1 MSRAAS
7 TLLLVSSLNLP
18 SMETQTRSLGP
29 TQPVPSFVSSKS
41 ARSQTLS
48 RSDVCAKFVTTTAD
62 GRTEAITLSIGK
74 PITIG
79 RNPSL
84 CSYVISDI
92 VVSSLHCKIHAVQS
106 STGGIIV
113 SCQDLSTNGLI
124 LNGHK
129 IRKTSVIVMNGDTF
143 RIPAS
148 QTFQCILK
156 WRHLHEKH
164 ASQPSQSQTQSYKDL
179 GRFLI
184 TSHCLGSGSYATVQL
199 ALDTTGHQQA
209 ACKIIRRKEG
219 SDLRKEMKEA
229 TLLMNL
235 HHPNINRVYAVDLDP
250 EFLYIILELCTG
262 GDLFTYITTHSKHRL
277 CEGEA
282 KYIMYQLL
290 KGLKYLH
297 DRMISHRDLKPEN
310 ILLFSPGP
318 YPRIQIAD
326 FGLAR
331 PKAYQETLHVCGTIS
346 YLPPEGILALEHKH
360 LGYVGMPADCWSAGV
375 TLFAMLTGSHPFD
388 FVSSSQSRISLED
401 IVDSQGFVQSQ
412 HATAQDERT
421 KQRILDGQICF
432 HEPIWGSL
440 RDAKILVSHLLVPD
454 PQDRATVYAALK
466 SWWICMDLE
475 ELDQAYRE
483 RIRAHFT

>member
-1 MSRAAS
+1 
-7 TLLLVSSLNLP
+7 
-18 SMETQTRSLGP
+18 METQTRSLGP

-62 GRTEAITLSIGK
+62 GRTEGMNSILSLYAA

-84 CSYVISDI
+84 W
-92 VVSSLHCKIHAVQS
+92 VQS

-129 IRKTSVIVMNGDTF
+129 IRKTSVIIMNGDTF

-164 ASQPSQSQTQSYKDL
+164 EKHTSQPSQSQTQSYKDL

-219 SDLRKEMKEA
+219 SDFKKEMKEA

-262 GDLFTYITTHSKHRL
+262 GDLFTYITTHSKQRL

-290 KGLKYLH
+290 RGLKYLH
-297 DRMISHRDLKPEN
+297 DRMISHRGKPEN

-375 TLFAMLTGSHPFD
+375 TLFAMLTCVFCYICCH
-388 FVSSSQSRISLED
+388 RNR
-401 IVDSQGFVQSQ
+401 VQS
-412 HATAQDERT
+412 
-421 KQRILDGQICF
+421 
-432 HEPIWGSL
+432 
-440 RDAKILVSHLLVPD
+440 
-454 PQDRATVYAALK
+454 
-466 SWWICMDLE
+466 
-475 ELDQAYRE
+475 
-483 RIRAHFT
+483 

>member
-1 MSRAAS
+1 
-7 TLLLVSSLNLP
+7 
-18 SMETQTRSLGP
+18 MEAQTNSLGS
-29 TQPVPSFVSSKS
+29 TQPVPSFVSS
-41 ARSQTLS
+41 RSQTSS
-48 RSDVCAKFVTTTAD
+48 RSDVCAKFVTTTAG
-62 GRTEAITLSIGK
+62 GRTEAITLSVGK
-74 PITIG
+74 PVTIG
-79 RNPSL
+79 RNPA
-84 CSYVISDI
+84 VW
-92 VVSSLHCKIHAVQS
+92 VQS

-129 IRKTSVIVMNGDTF
+129 IRKASAIVMHGDTF
-143 RIPAS
+143 KIPAS
-148 QTFQCILK
+148 QSFQCILK
-156 WRHLHEKH
+156 WKHLHERH
-164 ASQPSQSQTQSYKDL
+164 ENHVPQPSPSQAQSYKDL
-179 GRFLI
+179 GRFII

-199 ALDTTGHQQA
+199 ALDVTGHQQA

-235 HHPNINRVYAVDLDP
+235 DHPNINRVYAVDSDP
-250 EFLYIILELCTG
+250 EFLYIMLELCTG
-262 GDLFTYITTHSKHRL
+262 GDLFTYITTHSRHRL

-290 KGLKYLH
+290 KALKYLH
-297 DRMISHRDLKPEN
+297 DRMISHREN

-375 TLFAMLTGSHPFD
+375 TLFAMLT
-388 FVSSSQSRISLED
+388 
-401 IVDSQGFVQSQ
+401 
-412 HATAQDERT
+412 
-421 KQRILDGQICF
+421 
-432 HEPIWGSL
+432 
-440 RDAKILVSHLLVPD
+440 
-454 PQDRATVYAALK
+454 
-466 SWWICMDLE
+466 
-475 ELDQAYRE
+475 
-483 RIRAHFT
+483 

>member
-1 MSRAAS
+1 M
-7 TLLLVSSLNLP
+7 
-18 SMETQTRSLGP
+18 Q
-29 TQPVPSFVSSKS
+29 
-41 ARSQTLS
+41 
-48 RSDVCAKFVTTTAD
+48 
-62 GRTEAITLSIGK
+62 
-74 PITIG
+74 
-79 RNPSL
+79 
-84 CSYVISDI
+84 
-92 VVSSLHCKIHAVQS
+92 
-106 STGGIIV
+106 
-113 SCQDLSTNGLI
+113 
-124 LNGHK
+124 
-129 IRKTSVIVMNGDTF
+129 
-143 RIPAS
+143 
-148 QTFQCILK
+148 
-156 WRHLHEKH
+156 
-164 ASQPSQSQTQSYKDL
+164 DL

-199 ALDTTGHQQA
+199 ALDITGHQQA

-235 HHPNINRVYAVDLDP
+235 NHPNINRVYAVDSDP

-262 GDLFTYITTHSKHRL
+262 GDLFTYITTHPKHRL

-290 KGLKYLH
+290 KALKYLH
-297 DRMISHRDLKPEN
+297 DRMISHRGNVPYFFHESLADHKPEN

-388 FVSSSQSRISLED
+388 FASPSQSGVSLD
-401 IVDSQGFVQSQ
+401 DMDSQGFVLSQ
-412 HATAQDERT
+412 RATAQDERT

-432 HEPIWGSL
+432 HEPIWVFHNQMTFLITDPLIIYGWV
-440 RDAKILVSHLLVPD
+440 AKILVSHLLVPD
-454 PQDRATVYAALK
+454 PQERSTVYAALK
-466 SWWICMDLE
+466 SGWICMDLE

-483 RIRAHFT
+483 RIRAQFP

>member
-1 MSRAAS
+1 
-7 TLLLVSSLNLP
+7 
-18 SMETQTRSLGP
+18 METQTRSLGP

-84 CSYVISDI
+84 W
-92 VVSSLHCKIHAVQS
+92 VQS

-164 ASQPSQSQTQSYKDL
+164 ASQPSQSQTQSYKVTTDL

-297 DRMISHRDLKPEN
+297 DRMISHRGNPEN

-375 TLFAMLTGSHPFD
+375 TLFAMLTCVFCYVYCH
-388 FVSSSQSRISLED
+388 RTH
-401 IVDSQGFVQSQ
+401 VQS
-412 HATAQDERT
+412 
-421 KQRILDGQICF
+421 
-432 HEPIWGSL
+432 
-440 RDAKILVSHLLVPD
+440 
-454 PQDRATVYAALK
+454 
-466 SWWICMDLE
+466 
-475 ELDQAYRE
+475 
-483 RIRAHFT
+483 

>member
-1 MSRAAS
+1 
-7 TLLLVSSLNLP
+7 
-18 SMETQTRSLGP
+18 
-29 TQPVPSFVSSKS
+29 
-41 ARSQTLS
+41 
-48 RSDVCAKFVTTTAD
+48 
-62 GRTEAITLSIGK
+62 
-74 PITIG
+74 
-79 RNPSL
+79 
-84 CSYVISDI
+84 
-92 VVSSLHCKIHAVQS
+92 
-106 STGGIIV
+106 
-113 SCQDLSTNGLI
+113 
-124 LNGHK
+124 
-129 IRKTSVIVMNGDTF
+129 MNGDTF

-156 WRHLHEKH
+156 WRHLHENHEKH
-164 ASQPSQSQTQSYKDL
+164 SSQPSQSQMQSYKDL

-219 SDLRKEMKEA
+219 SDLKKEMKEA

-235 HHPNINRVYAVDLDP
+235 HHPNINRVYAVDLDS

-375 TLFAMLTGSHPFD
+375 TLFAMLT
-388 FVSSSQSRISLED
+388 SSQSRSSLEN

-412 HATAQDERT
+412 YATVQDERT
-421 KQRILDGQICF
+421 KRRILDGQICF
-432 HEPIWGSL
+432 HEPIWGPL

-454 PQDRATVYAALK
+454 PQDRATVYTALK

-475 ELDQAYRE
+475 ELDEAYRE

>member
-148 QTFQCILK
+148 QSISQLCAAFTLCLADLLSAFQCILK
-156 WRHLHEKH
+156 WRHLHEKHEKH
-164 ASQPSQSQTQSYKDL
+164 ASQPSQSQTQSYKV
-179 GRFLI
+179 
-184 TSHCLGSGSYATVQL
+184 TTVNQ
-199 ALDTTGHQQA
+199 
-209 ACKIIRRKEG
+209 
-219 SDLRKEMKEA
+219 S
-229 TLLMNL
+229 
-235 HHPNINRVYAVDLDP
+235 
-250 EFLYIILELCTG
+250 
-262 GDLFTYITTHSKHRL
+262 
-277 CEGEA
+277 
-282 KYIMYQLL
+282 
-290 KGLKYLH
+290 
-297 DRMISHRDLKPEN
+297 N
-310 ILLFSPGP
+310 ILILKTSC
-318 YPRIQIAD
+318 RTSAD
-326 FGLAR
+326 
-331 PKAYQETLHVCGTIS
+331 S
-346 YLPPEGILALEHKH
+346 
-360 LGYVGMPADCWSAGV
+360 
-375 TLFAMLTGSHPFD
+375 
-388 FVSSSQSRISLED
+388 
-401 IVDSQGFVQSQ
+401 
-412 HATAQDERT
+412 
-421 KQRILDGQICF
+421 
-432 HEPIWGSL
+432 
-440 RDAKILVSHLLVPD
+440 
-454 PQDRATVYAALK
+454 
-466 SWWICMDLE
+466 
-475 ELDQAYRE
+475 
-483 RIRAHFT
+483 